1 MLLSKPQDYMYEL
14 LATNKTEATRMWKKA
29 IKNEWSGCCAYC
41 GQEGD
46 TIDHIHAQGKGGAN
60 SINNMVCCCEE
71 CNKDKGQESVEI
83 WYFQQYFFQQ
93 ERWEKIE
100 EWRRDY
106 QPVPVKR
113 YIRGKEGIP
122 TRSVIL

>member
-29 IKNEWSGCCAYC
+29 IKNEWRGCCAYC